1 MPMKKTWLLR
11 VTQIRQDLLALD
23 VPVLDRQMFER
34 LFHLRARR
42 AQQVMS
48 SLGGYQTGHAF
59 LIERTAL
66 LRQLEALEAGTEFAI
81 ERGRQ
86 QRLQA
91 SLDKIR
97 QQRTA
102 AAVRIP
108 VPAGVAERSVADL
121 PAGICLELGSLHV
134 DFTGAEDLLGK
145 LYGLAR
151 VAGNDFENF
160 KLRVERAT
168 PSERAPARVGPLAG

>member
-97 QQRTA
+97 QQRKA

-108 VPAGVAERSVADL
+108 VSADLAGRSVAAL
-121 PAGICLELGSLHV
+121 PAGICLQPGNLHV
-134 DFTGAEDLLGK
+134 SFTGAEDLLAK
-145 LYGLAR
+145 LYGLAQA
-151 VAGNDFENF
+151 AGQDFALF
-160 KLRVERAT
+160 KSRVEDAGL
-168 PSERAPARVGPLAG
+168 PSPVSAQEPAVL

>member
-23 VPVLDRQMFER
+23 VPVLDRQMFEH

-86 QRLQA
+86 QRLQECSGGDPPA
-91 SLDKIR
+91 ARGRGRTHSGFSEPGWAIR
-97 QQRTA
+97 GRS
-102 AAVRIP
+102 
-108 VPAGVAERSVADL
+108 AGRYL
-121 PAGICLELGSLHV
+121 PGAGQS
-134 DFTGAEDLLGK
+134 
-145 LYGLAR
+145 AR
-151 VAGNDFENF
+151 VLHGRRGSAG
-160 KLRVERAT
+160 
-168 PSERAPARVGPLAG
+168 